1 VGQGDHVSSSR
12 VAMHAAALLLVAV
25 SPIVVGQEP
34 LREVHSAA
42 EAVELAESFILEQG
56 YTDTPGN
63 PGALRA
69 ELFRS
74 DDSRDRATIFA
85 ERKGTTSPK
94 AYAYL
99 KDDFTGWFQW
109 WIYFE
114 YIGEHDAECP
124 TVFRVVNLWQPEPD
138 NGQGLLVV
146 NDLLRGL
153 DPDATLLSEQ
163 SSAECSQG
171 DNEQ

>member
-1 VGQGDHVSSSR
+1 MRDAVR
-12 VAMHAAALLLVAV
+12 AASAA
-25 SPIVVGQEP
+25 QER
-34 LREVHSAA
+34 LREVLSAS
-42 EAVELAESFILEQG
+42 EAVELAESFIVEQG

-63 PGALRA
+63 PNAFRA

-74 DDSRDRATIFA
+74 DDSRDRQTILA

-114 YIGEHDAECP
+114 YIGDGDAECP
-124 TVFRVVNLWQPEPD
+124 TIFRVVNLWQPD
-138 NGQGLLVV
+138 TVYGGGLFIV
-146 NDLLRGL
+146 NDILRGL
-153 DPDATLLSEQ
+153 FPDATLLPEQ
-163 SSAECSQG
+163 NTVECSSG